1 MEVEHFKKH
10 GLCLAPC
17 QAAPPSTHSMLQPQ
31 WTFHHSP
38 RTHHDLYVFA
48 KSLSSLP
55 HGPIQLVRTSSSPGS
70 LHRLPLTLGEPFSAF
85 TEHSEGSDHTA
96 PSSFVSVSFNGLLP
110 VFASSLHASWC
121 CKRPVKT
128 LCEKSQSTTAQ
139 DVRLLYRSYSHH
151 YAKTHWSSA
160 QGQRIHSFK
169 SEHTL

>member
-10 GLCLAPC
+10 GPYLAPC

-55 HGPIQLVRTSSSPGS
+55 HGPTQLVRTSSLPGS
-70 LHRLPLTLGEPFSAF
+70 LHRLPLTLSGPVSAF

-121 CKRPVKT
+121 GKTSQNTVPEIPKYDSPRCKTT
-128 LCEKSQSTTAQ
+128 LP
-139 DVRLLYRSYSHH
+139 
-151 YAKTHWSSA
+151 
-160 QGQRIHSFK
+160 
-169 SEHTL
+169 